1 VRLYW
6 LFFAGLAALAS
17 AAACGGT
24 VQNGDAVTGGGSGSP
39 GSAGEGG
46 GASGYGGGFPLGGTT
61 SVPDGGGLP
70 DARYTDPGCAPANK
84 VSGARDCDPFATF
97 GECGPGARC
106 VPYVRYADQCQTEEI
121 GTQCATAG
129 PGRQGDDCS
138 SVDCTEGFVCVTAG
152 SGFKC
157 AALCRLTQN
166 GDTCQSGLICS
177 PLDVDG
183 FFVCG

>member
-1 VRLYW
+1 VP
-6 LFFAGLAALAS
+6 
-17 AAACGGT
+17 GT
-24 VQNGDAVTGGGSGSP
+24 
-39 GSAGEGG
+39 
-46 GASGYGGGFPLGGTT
+46 
-61 SVPDGGGLP
+61 
-70 DARYTDPGCAPANK
+70 
-84 VSGARDCDPFATF
+84 RDCDPFATF
-97 GECGPGARC
+97 SECGTGARC

-138 SVDCTEGFVCVTAG
+138 SVDCAEGFVCVTAG

-157 AALCRLTQN
+157 AALCRLVQN